1 MAVHSQCTVNTRF
14 VAIWSLFRR
23 RVIFPYF
30 TLYWSVKVRHPSHLH
45 NSVGRSCHLRI
56 FSKGNKFNSLTIN
69 LPNFLLPIPQP
80 FVWGWEESSFLNLMP
95 LPINLLFMLF
105 YISCL
110 WIGKDPDAGKEWR
123 QEEKGVTEN
132 EMLGWCHW
140 FNGHEFEQTPG
151 DSEGQGSLECCS
163 HGVAKNRTW
172 LSNWATEQYFLPS
185 GNCSLFVCLNEITS
199 WFLYQAPS

>member
-151 DSEGQGSLECCS
+151 DREAWNAAVMGLQRIE
-163 HGVAKNRTW
+163 HD
-172 LSNWATEQYFLPS
+172 WATEQLNNIS
-185 GNCSLFVCLNEITS
+185 CLLETAAY
-199 WFLYQAPS
+199 LYVWMK